1 MAITPAQ
8 SVFAPFAVS
17 ATNNVASL
25 ISSTLAQE
33 QSFSLLGGSTTV
45 DLSGI
50 GQLLSATDIF
60 RNNLSI
66 LSPGTSTG
74 GLGQNFGTDFASLA
88 AEAQNFVDAFNNL
101 QSNLAIL
108 QGPFGSIT
116 SEPLAAQF
124 AQLLNSQ
131 ATAPL
136 ANDASGAAVNSAPTS
151 LSEIGINLQPTSSA
165 GVGGTLSIDLQ
176 TLQSAFESNP
186 TGTFS
191 LLTQAVQSFGELA
204 ATFSARAG
212 SEAATFASL
221 SQFGFGQS
229 GLLDLL
235 LMSSFNSG
243 SATTLTQQLMAVN
256 EFNLV
261 STLFG

>member
-8 SVFAPFAVS
+8 SIFAPLAVS
-17 ATNNVASL
+17 QIGDMTSL
-25 ISSTLAQE
+25 LSTTAAQE
-33 QSFSLLGGSTTV
+33 QLVGLLGGSTTV

-50 GQLLSATDIF
+50 GQLLSATDVF
-60 RNNLSI
+60 QNALSNLH
-66 LSPGTSTG
+66 PGSTTS

-101 QSNLAIL
+101 QSNLTFL
-108 QGPFGSIT
+108 QGPFGTLSG
-116 SEPLAAQF
+116 EPLAAQF
-124 AQLLNSQ
+124 SQTLNTQ
-131 ATAPL
+131 ATLPI
-136 ANDASGAAVNSAPTS
+136 ANGTSAPTS
-151 LSEIGINLQPTSSA
+151 LAEIGIEFQSPSA
-165 GVGGTLSIDLQ
+165 TAVGGTLSIDLQ

-191 LLTQAVQSFGELA
+191 VLTQAVQSFGDVG
-204 ATFSARAG
+204 ATFSDQTG

-243 SATTLTQQLMAVN
+243 SATTLTQQMMALN

>member
-8 SVFAPFAVS
+8 SIFAPFAIQQ
-17 ATNNVASL
+17 TGDVASL
-25 ISSTLAQE
+25 LSTTLAQE
-33 QSFSLLGGSTTV
+33 QLVSLLGGSTTV

-50 GQLLSATDIF
+50 GQLLSATDAF
-60 RNNLSI
+60 QSTLANLRPGS
-66 LSPGTSTG
+66 SPR

-88 AEAQNFVDAFNNL
+88 AEAQNFVDAFNTL
-101 QSNLAIL
+101 QSNLTFL
-108 QGPFGSIT
+108 QVPFGTLSGK
-116 SEPLAAQF
+116 PLAAQF
-124 AQLLNSQ
+124 AQVLNAQ
-131 ATAPL
+131 ATSPL
-136 ANDASGAAVNSAPTS
+136 TNDSSTPTS
-151 LSEIGINLQPTSSA
+151 LTDIGITLKSTSTTA
-165 GVGGTLSIDLQ
+165 VGGTLGIDLQ

-191 LLTQAVQSFGELA
+191 LLTQAVQSFGDVA
-204 ATFSARAG
+204 ATFSAQAS
-212 SEAATFASL
+212 SEATTFAAL

-243 SATTLTQQLMAVN
+243 SATTRTQQLMALN